1 MLSRFFYIC
10 PETIEFFSKGIHM
23 WGKNV
28 YNTYVMART
37 ESEERRADDYQGH
50 SLYRRE

>member
-1 MLSRFFYIC
+1 MLSRFFYIW

-28 YNTYVMART
+28 YNTCLLYTSDA
-37 ESEERRADDYQGH
+37 AD
-50 SLYRRE
+50 E